1 MADGWW
7 AKILCLNFLTK
18 EIQEQFFDEK
28 TNTVTIK
35 VVCCSPEKIRD
46 KLCCKGDGSIKTIE
60 ILEPKPPPPPP
71 KPKPKPSPPPPAP
84 APEPKPSP
92 PPPAPA
98 PEPKPSPPP
107 PAPAPAPQP
116 KPSPAPPPPPPAPAP
131 EPVRWNVPRGVV
143 GDRVTHLLG
152 HVARNVLRGV
162 VGDRVTSLATGERGS
177 MIGAMEGQ
185 CMRLSL
191 TPTPILS
198 RSYSKSLSSLSL
210 SSSNNTHSLL
220 ISPDLLS
227 HGVPTVVLRL
237 CYRCNFISTTIA
249 APSPLWSLLLRLHVA
264 TVVLSQSSCCC
275 SVLIAWTAVALSAFS
290 LAGDKKIGVALDFS
304 RSSKFALSWAVNNLR
319 LAL

>member
-1 MADGWW
+1 MGE
-7 AKILCLNFLTK
+7 KKVTIMVLKVNLQCSKCYKKVKKVLCKFPQ
-18 EIQEQFFDEK
+18 IQEQFFDEK

-131 EPVRWNVPRGVV
+131 EPVRCYPPVRTCCRECYEGRGGGPCYSPVRACCRECSEGRGGGPCYSPV
-143 GDRVTHLLG
+143 RACCTECSEGRGGGPCYQLGYGRERQYDWCYGRPVYESWGGGCDNRVYY
-152 HVARNVLRGV
+152 RG
-162 VGDRVTSLATGERGS
+162 
-177 MIGAMEGQ
+177 
-185 CMRLSL
+185 
-191 TPTPILS
+191 
-198 RSYSKSLSSLSL
+198 
-210 SSSNNTHSLL
+210 
-220 ISPDLLS
+220 
-227 HGVPTVVLRL
+227 
-237 CYRCNFISTTIA
+237 RCSDYICEANPA
-249 APSPLWSLLLRLHVA
+249 APC
-264 TVVLSQSSCCC
+264 T
-275 SVLIAWTAVALSAFS
+275 IM
-290 LAGDKKIGVALDFS
+290 
-304 RSSKFALSWAVNNLR
+304 
-319 LAL
+319 